1 MGARRRRRRKME
13 RRGGYA
19 RGPHQAAT
27 AKREVRTETK
37 DPRMEASGSED
48 FAGVKATA
56 RRDAQAREGRMAPLL
71 AQVEHMLD
79 GLDDMD
85 GAEDVPFDE
94 LIGMQGLVFHLVENA
109 ITICITYKSD
119 GFKRMKKTTAD
130 GAVVLGN
137 PVAPPV
143 NGDVYADI
151 SPENVVVQ

>member
-1 MGARRRRRRKME
+1 MGAQRRRRRKME

-27 AKREVRTETK
+27 AKREVRTEKK

-109 ITICITYKSD
+109 ITKQQLMELWFLETQLLLLLMGMCMRISALRMLWSSD
-119 GFKRMKKTTAD
+119 TEK
-130 GAVVLGN
+130 
-137 PVAPPV
+137 
-143 NGDVYADI
+143 I
-151 SPENVVVQ
+151 VQTC

>member
-109 ITICITYKSD
+109 ITKQQLMELWFLETQLLLLLMGMCMRISALRMLWSSD
-119 GFKRMKKTTAD
+119 TEK
-130 GAVVLGN
+130 
-137 PVAPPV
+137 
-143 NGDVYADI
+143 I
-151 SPENVVVQ
+151 VQMC

>member
-1 MGARRRRRRKME
+1 ME

-48 FAGVKATA
+48 FTGVKATA
-56 RRDAQAREGRMAPLL
+56 RRDAREGRMAPLL

-109 ITICITYKSD
+109 ITKQQLMELWFLETQLLLLLMGMCMRISALRMLWSSD
-119 GFKRMKKTTAD
+119 TEK
-130 GAVVLGN
+130 
-137 PVAPPV
+137 
-143 NGDVYADI
+143 I
-151 SPENVVVQ
+151 VQMC

>member
-85 GAEDVPFDE
+85 GVEDVPFDE

-109 ITICITYKSD
+109 ITKQQLMELWFLETQLLLLLMGMCMRISALRMLWSSD
-119 GFKRMKKTTAD
+119 TEK
-130 GAVVLGN
+130 
-137 PVAPPV
+137 
-143 NGDVYADI
+143 I
-151 SPENVVVQ
+151 VQMC

>member
-56 RRDAQAREGRMAPLL
+56 RRDAQAREGCMAPLL

-85 GAEDVPFDE
+85 GVEDVPFDE

-109 ITICITYKSD
+109 ITKQQLMELWFLETQLLLLLMGMCMRISALRMLWSSD
-119 GFKRMKKTTAD
+119 TEK
-130 GAVVLGN
+130 
-137 PVAPPV
+137 
-143 NGDVYADI
+143 I
-151 SPENVVVQ
+151 VQMC

>member
-48 FAGVKATA
+48 FVGVKATA

-109 ITICITYKSD
+109 ITKQQLMELWFLETQLLLLLMGMCMRISALRMLWSSD
-119 GFKRMKKTTAD
+119 TEK
-130 GAVVLGN
+130 
-137 PVAPPV
+137 
-143 NGDVYADI
+143 I
-151 SPENVVVQ
+151 VQMC

>member
-56 RRDAQAREGRMAPLL
+56 RRDAQEREGRMAPLL

-109 ITICITYKSD
+109 ITKQQLMELWFLETQLLLLLMGMCMRISALRMLWSSD
-119 GFKRMKKTTAD
+119 TEK
-130 GAVVLGN
+130 
-137 PVAPPV
+137 
-143 NGDVYADI
+143 I
-151 SPENVVVQ
+151 VQTC

>member
-1 MGARRRRRRKME
+1 ME

-71 AQVEHMLD
+71 MRHTRE
-79 GLDDMD
+79 
-85 GAEDVPFDE
+85 
-94 LIGMQGLVFHLVENA
+94 
-109 ITICITYKSD
+109 
-119 GFKRMKKTTAD
+119 
-130 GAVVLGN
+130 
-137 PVAPPV
+137 
-143 NGDVYADI
+143 
-151 SPENVVVQ
+151 